1 MVPVSEHA
9 VNGVPVSEHAVNVP
23 VNGVLVPEHAVNG
36 VPVNGVLVP
45 EHAVNG
51 VPVNGVLVPELPVN
65 GVPVMRTSKSGL
77 DIAAAAPAAQSTRT
91 HQVLQDRVARLWL
104 IAWSE
109 LGVGCLVLAQRL
121 GAGEGSP
128 FAVPSGTAAWLA
140 VFCGIG
146 GIWLVPGLWLSAV
159 MMRTGPGPAGRLAT
173 RIGTM
178 LAWYA
183 LVGPVIHQSA
193 QGAQVT
199 TGGIVGATVAATAAV
214 CLGVALG
221 LLRRPTDPRLRILM
235 AAVAGGVC
243 AQTVISLTMRLW
255 TYDMNYEHIRRLDWL
270 IVLAC
275 ALLTTVGMHNRPRRP
290 SLRTARHTWTILV
303 TLAVIAITA
312 VALVASG
319 SRWSPAQRMP
329 SAFSAEQVPEPTG
342 ADVAFALTAIGP
354 EGSGRVQRAVFTASD
369 DTGRPVPV
377 HTRLVGD
384 RTADRVTLLVVV
396 DPRSRP
402 VLCGSAVR
410 DSEQGSPVKL
420 TLRDQDS
427 GLHVQAVIPP
437 GWCDR

>member
-1 MVPVSEHA
+1 
-9 VNGVPVSEHAVNVP
+9 
-23 VNGVLVPEHAVNG
+23 
-36 VPVNGVLVP
+36 
-45 EHAVNG
+45 
-51 VPVNGVLVPELPVN
+51 
-65 GVPVMRTSKSGL
+65 
-77 DIAAAAPAAQSTRT
+77 
-91 HQVLQDRVARLWL
+91 VARLWL

-109 LGVGCLVLAQRL
+109 VGVGCLVLAHWL

-128 FAVPSGTAAWLA
+128 FAVPSGTVAWLA
-140 VFCGIG
+140 VFCGIA

-159 MMRTGPGPAGRLAT
+159 MMRTGPGLAGRLAT

-183 LVGPVIHQSA
+183 LVGPVVHRSA
-193 QGAQVT
+193 QGARVT
-199 TGGIVGATVAATAAV
+199 TGGIVDTTVAATAAV

-221 LLRRPTDPRLRILM
+221 LLRRPADPRLRILM
-235 AAVAGGVC
+235 AAVVGGVC

-275 ALLTTVGMHNRPRRP
+275 ALLTTVGMYSRPGLP
-290 SLRTARHTWTILV
+290 SVRTARHTWTILV
-303 TLAVIAITA
+303 TLAVIGITA

-354 EGSGRVQRAVFTASD
+354 EGSGLIQRAVFTASD
-369 DTGRPVPV
+369 DTGRLVPV
-377 HTRLVGD
+377 STRLVGD
-384 RTADRVTLLVVV
+384 RAAGRVTLLVVL

-410 DSEQGSPVKL
+410 DSKQGSPVKL
-420 TLRDQDS
+420 TMRDQDS
-427 GLHVQAVIPP
+427 GLLVQAVIPP